1 MKLREL
7 LAFSQI
13 VIQCHDNP
21 DADAIA
27 SGYALLRYFQ
37 SRGKRAELV
46 YGGRQLIQKSNL
58 LLMVERL
65 RIPIRHVERLEEPE
79 LLLTVDCQHGE
90 RTVQKFSGRTVAVID
105 HHRTPL
111 QTLPS
116 LWEIRDNY
124 GACATVVWDM
134 LVDEGF
140 DAGADER
147 LATALYYGLFM
158 DTGKLQ
164 ELRHPKD
171 KDLRDA
177 LEFCC
182 NKADLFL
189 LQNSNLSLKEL
200 EIAGRA
206 FGNYDYCE
214 KFRFAVAEAERCD
227 PNILGI
233 ISDTLMEVDVVD
245 VCIAYCMLDKGAK
258 LSVRSCVK
266 EVRANELAA
275 YVTKGL
281 GSGGG
286 HAQKS
291 GGFLDEDLLLPACQE
306 RFGPLEGQPLSSG
319 VRRLLMARLDDY
331 FQEQE
336 DVIHSGSADVPDLTG
351 GAIYRKKRVP
361 IGYVRGTDL
370 YPAGTEVTV
379 RMLELEKEFT
389 NFVIQ
394 KDTYFIIGVEA
405 EVYTNT
411 EAYFLSHN
419 DPSDEPY
426 RFQGEYAPTIHTA
439 VRPLNAEGQSEG
451 GYHRQKSLAGF
462 AKVCVPKDGPLV
474 HARRIERRTKV
485 FVPWSQDYL
494 LGEAG
499 DWLLSR
505 AEDPADIYIV
515 KKDIFDKT
523 YTRCDADFK

>member
-21 DADAIA
+21 DADAVA
-27 SGYALLRYFQ
+27 SGYALFCYFK
-37 SRGKRAELV
+37 SCGKDVHLI
-46 YGGRQLIQKSNL
+46 YGGRQPIQKSNL
-58 LLMVERL
+58 VLMVDRL
-65 RIPIRHVERLEEPE
+65 GIPIRHVEQLEEPE

-90 RTVQKFSGRTVAVID
+90 RNVQRFSGRTVAAVD
-105 HHRTPL
+105 HHRTQL
-111 QTLPS
+111 ETLPP

-134 LVDEGF
+134 LAEAGF
-140 DAGADER
+140 DAGAEEK

-177 LEFCC
+177 MEFRCS
-182 NKADLFL
+182 KSDLFL

-206 FGNYDYCE
+206 FENYDYQE
-214 KFRFAVAEAERCD
+214 KFHFAVAEAERCD

-233 ISDTLMEVDVVD
+233 ISDTLMEVDVVG
-245 VCIAYCMLDKGAK
+245 VCIAYCMLDNGAK

-266 EVRANELAA
+266 ETRANELAA
-275 YVTKGL
+275 YVARGL

-286 HAQKS
+286 HPQKS
-291 GGFLDEDLLLPACQE
+291 GGFLKEELLLSACRE
-306 RFGPLEGQPLSSG
+306 RFGPLEGETLSSG
-319 VRRLLMARLDDY
+319 VRRLLMARLNDY

-336 DVIHSGSADVPDLTG
+336 DVIHSGSGDVPDLTG
-351 GAIYRKKRVP
+351 ETAYRKKRVP
-361 IGYVRGTDL
+361 IGYIRGTDL

-389 NFVIQ
+389 HFVIQ
-394 KDTYFIIGVEA
+394 EDTYFIIGVEA

-426 RFQGEYAPTIHTA
+426 CFRGEYAPTIHTA
-439 VRPLNAEGQSEG
+439 VRSLDEERG
-451 GYHRQKSLAGF
+451 GGAYPRQKSLADF
-462 AKVCVPKDGPLV
+462 AKVCVPKEGPLV
-474 HARRIERRTKV
+474 RARRIERRTKV

-499 DWLLSR
+499 DWLVSR

-523 YTRCDADFK
+523 YERCV